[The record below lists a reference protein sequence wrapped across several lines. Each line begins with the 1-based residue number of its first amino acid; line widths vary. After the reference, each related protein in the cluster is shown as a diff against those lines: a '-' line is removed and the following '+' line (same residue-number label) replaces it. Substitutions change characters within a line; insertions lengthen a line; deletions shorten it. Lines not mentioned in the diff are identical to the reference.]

1 MAIEREPLPEWAALT
16 SCSLLQ
22 TQINHAEPEVHF
34 IYAGLLLL
42 LCEIYTVLVV
52 LLIILY

>member
-1 MAIEREPLPEWAALT
+1 MVIEREPLPEWAALT

-42 LCEIYTVLVV
+42 LLCEIYNTHF
-52 LLIILY
+52 